1 VKILVTGA
9 TGFIGSHLVERL
21 RADGHEVAAL
31 ARGPQKAADVERLG
45 ATAVEGDL
53 RRPDGLDEAV
63 AGADRVFHLAGLVK
77 ARNEAEYHEVNG
89 EGTRRLAK
97 AAIRAGV
104 SRFVLVSSMAA
115 AGPST
120 PGRRGSAEDPPRPVT
135 AYGRSKLAGEEVVRE
150 SDLVWTILRPPMV
163 YGPRD
168 VEVLKLFKMV
178 RRGLA
183 PVFGEGAQELSVIYA
198 ADLVEALVA
207 AAGAP
212 EAEGK
217 TYCACH
223 PEIFT
228 SLELA
233 RAVARAMGREV
244 RVLRLSPALARRV
257 LGLTEMA
264 ARLAG
269 RATVLNRDK
278 ANEFLAPAWTG
289 DPGPLERETGWRGRF
304 DLTAGLAAT
313 VAWYRER
320 GWV

>member
-1 VKILVTGA
+1 MKVLVTGA

-21 RADGHEVAAL
+21 RADGHEVTAL
-31 ARGPQKAADVERLG
+31 ARGPKKAAAVERLG

-53 RRPDGLDEAV
+53 RRQDGLDEAA
-63 AGADRVFHLAGLVK
+63 AGAERVFHLAGLVK
-77 ARNEAEYHEVNG
+77 ARDEAEYQEVNG

-97 AAIRAGV
+97 AAARAGV

-120 PGRRGSAEDPPRPVT
+120 PGRRGTVEDPPRPVT
-135 AYGRSKLAGEEVVRE
+135 AYGRSKLAGERALRE
-150 SDLVWTILRPPMV
+150 SDLAWTILRPPMV

-168 VEVLKLFKMV
+168 VEVFKLFKMV

-183 PVFGEGAQELSVIYA
+183 PVFGEGAQELSAIYA

-207 AAGAP
+207 AAAAP
-212 EAEGK
+212 EAKGRN
-217 TYCACH
+217 YCACH

-228 SLELA
+228 TLELV
-233 RAVARAMGREV
+233 RAVGRAMGRPV
-244 RVLRLSPALARRV
+244 RVLRLSPAVARRV
-257 LGLTEMA
+257 LGLTEA
-264 ARLAG
+264 LARLTG

-289 DPGPLERETGWRGRF
+289 DPGPLEQETGWRGRF
-304 DLTAGLAAT
+304 DLEAGLAAS
-313 VAWYRER
+313 VAWYRR
-320 GWV
+320 QGWI

>member
-1 VKILVTGA
+1 MRVLVTGA

-21 RADGHEVAAL
+21 RTGGHEVAAL
-31 ARGPQKAADVERLG
+31 ARGPRKAAEVERLG
-45 ATAVEGDL
+45 AQAVQGDL

-63 AGADRVFHLAGLVK
+63 RDAEVVFHLAGLVK
-77 ARNEAEYHEVNG
+77 ARDEAEYQEVNR
-89 EGTRRLAK
+89 EGTRRLAE
-97 AAIRAGV
+97 AARRARV

-120 PGRRGSAEDPPRPVT
+120 PGRRGTVEDPPRPVT
-135 AYGRSKLAGEEVVRE
+135 AYGRSKLGGEEVLRE
-150 SDLVWTILRPPMV
+150 SDLAWTILRPPMV

-183 PVFGEGAQELSVIYA
+183 PVFGEGTQELSAIYA
-198 ADLVEALVA
+198 ADLVEALIA
-207 AAGAP
+207 AAGA
-212 EAEGK
+212 AAAVGR

-228 SLELA
+228 SLELV
-233 RAVARAMGREV
+233 RAVARAMDREV
-244 RVLRLSPALARRV
+244 RVLRLSPAVARWV
-257 LGLTEMA
+257 LGLNGA
-264 ARLAG
+264 VARLAG

-304 DLTAGLAAT
+304 ELEAGLAAT
-313 VAWYRER
+313 VAWYRGR
-320 GWV
+320 GWI